1 MRSSLPNGKALRLLL
16 TAKLAQ
22 NLPGPNPIGNG
33 LEKPSAVLCLIG
45 HNDAIGPHLILTK
58 RSLEVPQPGDLSFP
72 GGGPHPIQDP
82 LFAKLLTLPQMPL
95 ARWPHRKKMVRETP
109 SRYQTMTHS
118 LSTSLRESFEEIRL
132 LPFSVDFMG
141 ILPPQ
146 ELVMFKRTIFP
157 MVGWL
162 KRPARF
168 KANVEVSAIMT
179 IALADLLDPNNYANY
194 RLNYSPS
201 VTAHLNQDHKVF
213 PCFLFQHGQEQQVLW
228 GVTFRVVMTLLNQA
242 FDFQLPNLE
251 GRPEINGRIGKSY
264 YGKPSKPSL

>member
-1 MRSSLPNGKALRLLL
+1 MQLPMPGKEALRYLL
-16 TAKLAQ
+16 TDKLAQ
-22 NLPGPNPIGNG
+22 NLPGPKPIGNG

-45 HNDAIGPHLILTK
+45 HDDALGPHLILTK
-58 RSLEVPQPGDLSFP
+58 RSLTVPQPGDLSFP

-82 LFAKLLTLPQMPL
+82 LFAKLLALPQMPL
-95 ARWPHRKKMVRETP
+95 ARWPHRKKMARNRP
-109 SRYQTMTHS
+109 SHYQIVTTS
-118 LSTSLRESFEEIRL
+118 LATSLRESFEEIRL
-132 LPFSVDFMG
+132 LPFNVDFMG

-146 ELVMFKRTIFP
+146 ELAMFKRTIFP

-179 IALADLLDPNNYANY
+179 IALADLLNPSNYANY

-213 PCFLFQHGQEQQVLW
+213 PCFLFQHDKERQILW
-228 GVTFRVVMTLLNQA
+228 GVTFRIVMTLLNQI
-242 FDFQLPNLE
+242 FDYQMPNLE
-251 GRPEINGRIGKSY
+251 GRPVINGRIGKSY
-264 YGKPSKPSL
+264 YRKPSKPST